1 MDTEQLDVELDRI
14 ESSFASALGEFIRQ
28 AGYIEGTLD
37 TLISITMELNPEVSM
52 TADRLVKTFRGVEG
66 VCTQGLK
73 LEFQRL
79 LDLCRALQ
87 YQLEE
92 SKKVETNP
100 LTDLDSA
107 LNALTKDKGTKKN
120 GK

>member
-1 MDTEQLDVELDRI
+1 MNTEEIDIELDRI
-14 ESSFASALGEFIRQ
+14 ESSFATALAEFIRQ

-73 LEFQRL
+73 LEFNRL

-87 YQLEE
+87 CQIEE
-92 SKKVETNP
+92 TPSESDP
-100 LTDLDSA
+100 LVNLDSA
-107 LNALTKDKGTKKN
+107 LDALSSKDKGLKKN